1 MSRLSRPEK
10 GLQKRVN
17 LMQQTTNSDLSRHYL
32 PRQLRH
38 LILQEY
44 LSGVKTARQLS
55 EEHGIPMSTIHKMG
69 QRWKAKNSCSF
80 VSTPNP
86 FPIMS
91 RVTRK
96 KPVNCYPR
104 TKPFGG
110 TWKRLYYVWKAMRS
124 WEISSRKIRYR
135 PAKKIRSRT
144 VQRLKERHTAM
155 SLSFLC
161 GLFGYTRQAYYK
173 HLRRNREGSLSDTLL
188 LERVGYYRKLMPR
201 LGGRKLWHLLQQDGF
216 PVSRDR
222 LFTLLSENN
231 LLVKRRKKYSV
242 TTCSRHW
249 MRKYPNLIRGFDLER
264 PHRLW
269 VGDITYISLKGGFA
283 YLALITDAYSKR
295 IVGYD
300 LNTTLERDGALRA
313 LRMAIDQTPQQ
324 KRQGLIHHSD
334 RGCQYCSKEYVKLL
348 TDNGIRISMTEKGD
362 PYENAVAERVNGIL
376 KSEWIDEECFE
387 SFQAAKERIDQIV
400 ILYNSLR
407 PHASCDW
414 LTPLEA
420 ELRTGKLKHHWG
432 RKTVVRKAYVNLYQD
447 NIF

>member
-1 MSRLSRPEK
+1 
-10 GLQKRVN
+10 
-17 LMQQTTNSDLSRHYL
+17 
-32 PRQLRH
+32 
-38 LILQEY
+38 
-44 LSGVKTARQLS
+44 
-55 EEHGIPMSTIHKMG
+55 
-69 QRWKAKNSCSF
+69 
-80 VSTPNP
+80 
-86 FPIMS
+86 
-91 RVTRK
+91 
-96 KPVNCYPR
+96 
-104 TKPFGG
+104 
-110 TWKRLYYVWKAMRS
+110 
-124 WEISSRKIRYR
+124 
-135 PAKKIRSRT
+135 
-144 VQRLKERHTAM
+144 
-155 SLSFLC
+155 
-161 GLFGYTRQAYYK
+161 
-173 HLRRNREGSLSDTLL
+173 
-188 LERVGYYRKLMPR
+188 
-201 LGGRKLWHLLQQDGF
+201 
-216 PVSRDR
+216 
-222 LFTLLSENN
+222 
-231 LLVKRRKKYSV
+231 
-242 TTCSRHW
+242 

-269 VGDITYISLKGGFA
+269 VGDITYISLKEGFA

-348 TDNGIRISMTEKGD
+348 TDNGIR
-362 PYENAVAERVNGIL
+362 
-376 KSEWIDEECFE
+376 EWIDEECFE
-387 SFQAAKERIDQIV
+387 SFQAAKERIDEIV